1 MDKSIEERV
10 SLRPVIMPDDEEFLR
25 ELYLKSRE
33 DLAGLPISGDALRQ
47 LLLMQYAAQNKGY
60 IQQFP
65 NSSRDI
71 IELDGRPVG
80 RLIVDR
86 QPTQFE
92 CVDISL
98 LPQHRNSGIG
108 TEVLKS
114 LLDECASA
122 EKSCVLQVL
131 GTNPAVRLYQRMG
144 FRIIEEN
151 GTHFRMKRDD
161 CEIKE
166 PEQQGAV

>member
-1 MDKSIEERV
+1 MAKSIEEHV
-10 SLRPVIMPDDEEFLR
+10 SLRPVVIPDDEEFLR
-25 ELYLKSRE
+25 ELYLESRN
-33 DLAGLPISGDALRQ
+33 DLAALPISGDSVHQ
-47 LLLMQYAAQNKGY
+47 LLLLQYAAQTKGY

-65 NSSRDI
+65 NASRDI
-71 IELDGRPVG
+71 IELDGRPAG

-98 LPQHRNSGIG
+98 LPQYRNSGIG
-108 TEVLKS
+108 TEVLKN

-122 EKSCVLQVL
+122 EKSCVLHVL
-131 GTNPAVRLYQRMG
+131 RTNRAVRLYERLG

-151 GTHFRMKRDD
+151 GTHFRMKCDD
-161 CEIKE
+161 RKIKG